1 MIFDFNKNK
10 NKKKTEAKTAMM
22 DKETALLS
30 WVFVTERKLEEK
42 QK

>member
-1 MIFDFNKNK
+1 MIFDFNLR
-10 NKKKTEAKTAMM
+10 KTAMM

-42 QK
+42 EK